1 MVEKIT
7 TDVSE
12 QISSGKKADIKKR
25 RGQLILASA
34 SPRRLA
40 LLEQVGIIP
49 NALRPATIDE
59 TPAKAEMP
67 RTLVN
72 RLALAQ
78 AEAARKIVRQETD
91 LSGAYILSADTV
103 VAIGRRVLSKPETAE
118 EAAASLYHLSARSHR
133 VYTTICLI
141 TPEDK
146 MRSRL
151 VETRV
156 KFARLTREDIN
167 AYLATGEW
175 RDKAGGYAIQGF
187 AAAFI
192 TGIKGSYTNVVGLPL
207 RETVNLL
214 RGEKYPVYF
223 NWLSRGHVD
232 GSDEF

>member
-12 QISSGKKADIKKR
+12 QIPSGKKSDLRR

-40 LLEQVGIIP
+40 LLEQVGVVP
-49 NALRPATIDE
+49 NALRPTSIDE

-72 RLALAQ
+72 RLAIAK
-78 AEAARKIVRQETD
+78 AEAARDIVRQETE
-91 LSGAYILSADTV
+91 LSKAYILAADTV
-103 VAIGRRVLSKPETAE
+103 VAVGRRVLAKPETAE
-118 EAAASLYHLSARSHR
+118 DAAASLYKLSARSHR

-141 TPEDK
+141 TPDDK
-146 MRSRL
+146 IRSRL
-151 VETRV
+151 VETKV
-156 KFARLTREDIN
+156 KFMRLTREDIN

-192 TGIKGSYTNVVGLPL
+192 IGIKGSYTNVVGLPL

-214 RGEKYPVYF
+214 RGERYPVYF

-232 GSDEF
+232 GA

>member
-1 MVEKIT
+1 LVEKIT
-7 TDVSE
+7 TDVSA
-12 QISSGKKADIKKR
+12 QISQGKKADLKKH
-25 RGQLILASA
+25 GQLVLASA

-40 LLEQVGIIP
+40 LLEQVGIVP
-49 NALRPATIDE
+49 NALRPTTIDE

-72 RLALAQ
+72 RLALAK
-78 AEAARKIVRQETD
+78 AETARKIVRTED
-91 LSGAYILSADTV
+91 ELSRAYILAADTV
-103 VAIGRRVLSKPETAE
+103 VAVGRRVLAKPETAE
-118 EAAASLYHLSARSHR
+118 EAAASLYRLSARSHR
-133 VYTTICLI
+133 VYTSICLI
-141 TPEDK
+141 TPDDK
-146 MRSRL
+146 MRNRL

-156 KFARLTREDIN
+156 KFMRLTREDIN

-207 RETVNLL
+207 RETINLL
-214 RGEKYPVYF
+214 RGEHYPVYF

-232 GSDEF
+232 GQ

>member
-1 MVEKIT
+1 MVEKIA
-7 TDVSE
+7 TDVSA
-12 QISSGKKADIKKR
+12 QTQ
-25 RGQLILASA
+25 RGQRTDLKGGGLLVLASA

-40 LLEQVGIIP
+40 LLEQVGIVP
-49 NALRPATIDE
+49 QALRPTTIDE

-72 RLALAQ
+72 RLALAK
-78 AEAARKIVRQETD
+78 AEAARDIVREETD
-91 LSGAYILSADTV
+91 LASAYILAADTV
-103 VAIGRRVLSKPETAE
+103 VAVGRKVLAKPETAE
-118 EAAASLYHLSARSHR
+118 DAAAALYQLSARSHR

-141 TPEDK
+141 TPDNK
-146 MRSRL
+146 VRSRL
-151 VETRV
+151 VETKV
-156 KFARLTREDIN
+156 KFIRLTREDIN

-214 RGEKYPVYF
+214 RGERFPVYF
-223 NWLSRGHVD
+223 NWLSRGHID
-232 GSDEF
+232 S

>member
-7 TDVSE
+7 TDVSA
-12 QISSGKKADIKKR
+12 QSSMDKKTGKMK
-25 RGQLILASA
+25 RGQLVLASA

-40 LLEQVGIIP
+40 LLEQVGIVP
-49 NALRPATIDE
+49 NTLRPTTIDE

-72 RLALAQ
+72 RLALAK
-78 AEAARKIVRQETD
+78 AEAARNIVRMESD
-91 LSGAYILSADTV
+91 LSSAYILAADTV
-103 VAIGRRVLSKPETAE
+103 VAVGRKVLAKPETAE
-118 EAAASLYHLSARSHR
+118 DAAASLYQLSARSHR
-133 VYTTICLI
+133 VYTTVCLI
-141 TPEDK
+141 TPDDK
-146 MRSRL
+146 VRSRL
-151 VETRV
+151 VETKV
-156 KFARLTREDIN
+156 KFMRLTREDIN

-232 GSDEF
+232 GQ